1 MKYETFSKHRK
12 EGQANGTVPS
22 WMATAGYQLF
32 VEKYLYKAK
41 NPREQFERIA
51 RTAAKHAPKT
61 SPDGRTWEDKFFEV
75 LWNGWVACS
84 TPVLANMGTT
94 RGCPVSCAGS
104 IIEDSILGFYDSYR
118 EVAVLTKQG
127 FGTATDLTPI
137 RPRGSAISVGGKA
150 SGVIPVLRS
159 QVQSMKD
166 VSQGTARRGA
176 FAGYLDIM
184 HGDFWEVAEELEKH
198 PDSLNIGWTITDE
211 YIRLLNEG
219 DEEASKRF
227 SRALKV
233 KMVTGKGYFFFKDKV
248 NRARPMT
255 YVNNGLFV
263 NNSQLCVAPETLIL
277 TNKGHQTIKELA
289 GKEAI
294 VWNGKQWST
303 VTVEKTG
310 TSQKLVKVV
319 TDSGYELNCTEYHKF
334 YVKENG
340 HRHGKIVEKRAHELQ
355 AGDKLIKLST
365 PIIEGI
371 KNLHLAYQNGFYS
384 GDGCSVGEDSRIYL
398 YGGKRLLK
406 HLFESHAKNW
416 VTQDNQDREY
426 FNVPNLEEKFFV
438 PDAFY
443 SVQSRLDWFAGL
455 LDSDGTVCR
464 IGKSQTL
471 QIASVEPEFLREI
484 QLMLQTLG
492 VQSKVRKARDAGK
505 YLLPANDGSGENKEY
520 SCKKVERLL
529 ISGMGIVQLKKLGL
543 HTHRLEIS
551 DHVPDRNAERFVE
564 VFEVVDEGRYDDT
577 YCFVE
582 HLEHKG
588 VFNGI
593 LTGQCSEIF
602 LHNDAEHTYT
612 CVLAWMNLS
621 KSDEWEGTDAVFV
634 ATVFLDCVVSEFLE
648 QARHIKGM
656 EKAVRSTE
664 KSRAI
669 GLGAGGFHTYLQ
681 EHMMPWGSF
690 ETHQYNNRI
699 FKHIN
704 DESLKASQWLA
715 IQLGEPEWCKGSGLR
730 FTHRMAVAPTKST
743 ALAYGGISEGI
754 NPDSAY
760 CFTQSTSA
768 GEMDRVVPALLALI
782 KSKGLDIEKC
792 IADVVQGYGS
802 VQHVDWLNAEEKLVF
817 LTAFEIRQADILRL
831 AATRQQ
837 HIDQG
842 QSLNLFIPKNAKE
855 EDVAALHKEA
865 FLNERIHSLYY
876 IYSSRGVI
884 SSNSECLACQ

>member
-1 MKYETFSKHRK
+1 
-12 EGQANGTVPS
+12 
-22 WMATAGYQLF
+22 
-32 VEKYLYKAK
+32 
-41 NPREQFERIA
+41 
-51 RTAAKHAPKT
+51 
-61 SPDGRTWEDKFFEV
+61 
-75 LWNGWVACS
+75 
-84 TPVLANMGTT
+84 
-94 RGCPVSCAGS
+94 
-104 IIEDSILGFYDSYR
+104 
-118 EVAVLTKQG
+118 
-127 FGTATDLTPI
+127 
-137 RPRGSAISVGGKA
+137 
-150 SGVIPVLRS
+150 
-159 QVQSMKD
+159 MKD

-505 YLLPANDGSGENKEY
+505 
-520 SCKKVERLL
+520 
-529 ISGMGIVQLKKLGL
+529 
-543 HTHRLEIS
+543 
-551 DHVPDRNAERFVE
+551 
-564 VFEVVDEGRYDDT
+564 
-577 YCFVE
+577 